1 MISTRGLTKPEPGH
15 KIYPYLL
22 RELAIERPNQV
33 WAMDI
38 PYIPRCTTSS
48 LSGGGARFTGADFIE
63 VLAGYGTTISMDGK
77 GAWRENVFVE
87 RLWRSVKY
95 KQVYLH
101 AFDSV
106 SKARAP
112 IGRYFYNRRRP
123 HAP

>member
-63 VLAGYGTTISMDGK
+63 VLAGHTKPGPRDGRSTRIQRGVAVVRPDAIASFSHECGT
-77 GAWRENVFVE
+77 V
-87 RLWRSVKY
+87 VKT
-95 KQVYLH
+95 Q
-101 AFDSV
+101 S
-106 SKARAP
+106 
-112 IGRYFYNRRRP
+112 RRM
-123 HAP
+123 